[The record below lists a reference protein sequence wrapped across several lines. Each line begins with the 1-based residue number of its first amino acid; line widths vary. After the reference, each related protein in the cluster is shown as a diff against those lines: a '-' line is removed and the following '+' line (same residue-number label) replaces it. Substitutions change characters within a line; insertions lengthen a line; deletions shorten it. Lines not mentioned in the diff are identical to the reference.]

1 MKIPSVITAAANRI
15 NPNFR
20 TGIPN
25 DVRYIAGTE
34 YPIYPMNRA
43 YAYVHSAEGFFD
55 SFRFRQY
62 PAGIP
67 IITNGRI
74 PASSIKNELYIFHLP
89 DAARHMK
96 VNTLPGS

>member
-55 SFRFRQY
+55 SFR
-62 PAGIP
+62 
-67 IITNGRI
+67 